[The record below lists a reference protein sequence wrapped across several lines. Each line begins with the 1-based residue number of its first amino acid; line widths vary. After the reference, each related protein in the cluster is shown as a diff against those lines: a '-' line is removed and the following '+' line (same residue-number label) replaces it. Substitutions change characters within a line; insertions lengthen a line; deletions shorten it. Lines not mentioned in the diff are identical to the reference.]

1 MANVTDATGVFI
13 FDFANTGKTAQEAI
27 DWLTRFD
34 DALSSLGYPTYL
46 GFNESN
52 HEEVEK
58 DMGASLQF
66 SGAGR
71 WTYEENIKAFAN
83 LDGDD
88 YIVWEDESELPK
100 LLQKYPL
107 FNSCYPPLSKS
118 GEKWGELK
126 AGYTYK
132 DIQVHNQSLEY
143 SNNSPLTLDDAESE
157 TSVQSENNRATT
169 NNSSNNCHIISDI
182 ERQELPRKMAQAGYS
197 DRTINAFIELVD
209 EYCGYTGDLNDI
221 VVKNIEQH
229 ISDTLSKILTS

>member
-1 MANVTDATGVFI
+1 MANVTDATGVF

-71 WTYEENIKAFAN
+71 WTYETNIKVFAD

-88 YIVWEDESELPK
+88 DYQN
-100 LLQKYPL
+100 LLKEMNGLTIKIEYEEIGNDFEGNGYATITIQD
-107 FNSCYPPLSKS
+107 
-118 GEKWGELK
+118 GK
-126 AGYTYK
+126 A
-132 DIQVHNQSLEY
+132 
-143 SNNSPLTLDDAESE
+143 TLDGEYFGDEFETEDSE
-157 TSVQSENNRATT
+157 F
-169 NNSSNNCHIISDI
+169 D
-182 ERQELPRKMAQAGYS
+182 
-197 DRTINAFIELVD
+197 DDDDWDD
-209 EYCGYTGDLNDI
+209 EFDD
-221 VVKNIEQH
+221 E
-229 ISDTLSKILTS
+229 DDDW

>member
-46 GFNESN
+46 GFNESD
-52 HEEVEK
+52 HEAVKK

-88 YIVWEDESELPK
+88 DYQNLLKEMNGLTIKIEYEEDGNDFEGNGYATITIQDGKAILDGEFFGDEL
-100 LLQKYPL
+100 
-107 FNSCYPPLSKS
+107 S
-118 GEKWGELK
+118 
-126 AGYTYK
+126 
-132 DIQVHNQSLEY
+132 HN
-143 SNNSPLTLDDAESE
+143 DD
-157 TSVQSENNRATT
+157 N
-169 NNSSNNCHIISDI
+169 D
-182 ERQELPRKMAQAGYS
+182 
-197 DRTINAFIELVD
+197 DWDD
-209 EYCGYTGDLNDI
+209 EFDD
-221 VVKNIEQH
+221 
-229 ISDTLSKILTS
+229 DDDDW